1 MAQTRSGLR
10 AVPGSAQLRQRFP
23 PALMADRGSGD
34 HQKTDH
40 QAHSEDHA
48 EVDRLNRS
56 AGHLA
61 QRASLWSKDRQMTHQ
76 AQKEG
81 HAEADLT
88 DFLD

>member
-40 QAHSEDHA
+40 QVHSGERA
-48 EVDRLNRS
+48 EADRSRCS
-56 AGHLA
+56 AGRLGL
-61 QRASLWSKDRQMTHQ
+61 RASLCSEDGQMTHQ
-76 AQKEG
+76 AQTGG
-81 HAEADLT
+81 HAEAVSA